1 MRGLKLRRF
10 IARATPRVIRKR
22 TPKFIS
28 KHLYF
33 KGFFKVRLN
42 TERTLSL
49 YSEGYILENEIYWYG
64 IAGGHEKKS
73 INLWIEYIN
82 HFQPKVIFD
91 VGANTGIYGLVAQ
104 AVSQDAKVTYFEPI
118 PKATSILR
126 MNLDANSFEGMI
138 HQVAL
143 SNYDGKGIFNISEKD
158 DFAYSITLNTY
169 ADLAILGVHDETQKY
184 REMEVAVRQISTMI
198 EQKEIMPPDLMKLVV
213 ETSEYDVLLGL
224 GKYFENVGAFLVEV
238 LNSELAEKLNKLFNP
253 ANYAFYNVDDM
264 ANLITKTESIQSTK
278 NYNYF
283 IIKKNLTAEF
293 MSLKQEF
300 MGAK

>member
-1 MRGLKLRRF
+1 MRGLKIRRF
-10 IARATPRVIRKR
+10 IARATPRAIRKR

-33 KGFFKVRLN
+33 KGFFEVRLN
-42 TERTLSL
+42 AERTFSL

-64 IAGGHEKKS
+64 IEGGHEKKS

-82 HFQPKVIFD
+82 HFQPKFIYD

-118 PKATSILR
+118 PKATSLLR
-126 MNLDANSFEGMI
+126 MNLDANSFEGTI

-143 SNYDGKGIFNISEKD
+143 SNYDGKGIFNISEMD

-169 ADLAILGVHDETQKY
+169 ADLAISGVHDETQKY

-198 EQKEIMPPDLMKLVV
+198 EQKELIPPDLMKLDV

-224 GKYFENVGAFLVEV
+224 GKYLEHVGAFLVEV
-238 LNSELAEKLNKLFNP
+238 LNPELAEKLNKLFNP
-253 ANYAFYNVDDM
+253 VNYDFYNIDDT
-264 ANLITKTESIQSTK
+264 ANLIIKTESVQSTR

-283 IIKKNLTAEF
+283 IIKKNLTLEF
-293 MSLKQEF
+293 ISLKQDF